1 MKIVFVSNYYNHH
14 QAPLSEEFY
23 RQTDGN
29 YFFIQTMPME
39 AERLHMGWGQRELPP
54 FVIESYKDET
64 TYQKC
69 LNLIDS
75 ADVVI
80 TGSAPEK
87 MIRHRIRQG
96 KLVFR
101 YSERIYKNPLQYLTL
116 PLRFFKYHFDN
127 FPSKNVYLLCASAY
141 AAGDYAKTG
150 NFIGK
155 TYQWG
160 YFPKVMHYDDIDK
173 LIEAK
178 QPASIL
184 WAGRLIEWKHPE
196 VPIEIARRLKKEGY
210 TFDLK
215 MVGCGKLKVKLEK
228 MIQKY
233 DLSDCVHLLG
243 AMKPE
248 EVRSYMEESQIF
260 LFTSDRNEGWGAV
273 LNESMNSACAVVAS
287 HSIGS
292 VPYLI
297 NDEKNGFIYKNGDL
311 EVLYQRVKY
320 LMDNPVACDQIDKN
334 AYQTLKTTWNA
345 KNATERLLDVAGRL
359 LKEENTKSLY
369 ETGPCSKAEFLRNG
383 WKNGK

>member
-39 AERLHMGWGQRELPP
+39 AERLHMGWGQGELPP

-101 YSERIYKNPLQYLTL
+101 YSERIYKKPLQYLTL

-160 YFPKVMHYDDIDK
+160 YFPKVTHYDDIDK

-178 QPASIL
+178 EPASIL
-184 WAGRLIEWKHPE
+184 WVGRLIGLKHPE

-215 MVGCGKLKVKLEK
+215 MIGCGKLEGKLK
-228 MIQKY
+228 RMIKKY
-233 DLSDCVHLLG
+233 DLSDSVHLLG

-248 EVRSYMEESQIF
+248 EVRNYMEKSQIF

-273 LNESMNSACAVVAS
+273 LNESMNSACAVVACDA
-287 HSIGS
+287 IGS
-292 VPYLI
+292 APYLLK
-297 NDEKNGFIYKNGDL
+297 DGKNGLTYRYGDN
-311 EVLYQRVKY
+311 EIAYQRVKSLLDDSEICKAY
-320 LMDNPVACDQIDKN
+320 GFASYHTMAELWNPRNGAKRFIS
-334 AYQTLKTTWNA
+334 LA
-345 KNATERLLDVAGRL
+345 KNI
-359 LKEENTKSLY
+359 ENNISVELY
-369 ETGPCSKAEFLRNG
+369 SDGPCDKS
-383 WKNGK
+383 

>member
-39 AERLHMGWGQRELPP
+39 AERLHMGWGQETLPP

-127 FPSKNVYLLCASAY
+127 FPSKKVYLLCASAY

-160 YFPKVMHYDDIDK
+160 YFPKVTHYDDIDK

-178 QPASIL
+178 EPASIL
-184 WAGRLIEWKHPE
+184 WVGRLIGLKHPE

-215 MVGCGKLKVKLEK
+215 MIGCGKLEGKLKDRIE
-228 MIQKY
+228 KY
-233 DLSDCVHLLG
+233 DLSDCVHLMG

-248 EVRSYMEESQIF
+248 EVRSYMEKSQIF

-273 LNESMNSACAVVAS
+273 LNESMNSACAVVACDA
-287 HSIGS
+287 IGS
-292 VPYLI
+292 VPYLLK
-297 NDEKNGFIYKNGDL
+297 DGENGFTYRYGDDKKA
-311 EVLYQRVKY
+311 YQRVKSLLDHSEICKACGFASY
-320 LMDNPVACDQIDKN
+320 HTMAELWNPHNGAKRFIS
-334 AYQTLKTTWNA
+334 LA
-345 KNATERLLDVAGRL
+345 KNI
-359 LKEENTKSLY
+359 ENSISVEFY
-369 ETGPCSKAEFLRNG
+369 SDGPCDKS
-383 WKNGK
+383 

>member
-23 RQTDGN
+23 KQTDGN
-29 YFFIQTMPME
+29 YFFIQTVPME
-39 AERLHMGWGQRELPP
+39 AERLHMGWGQGALPP

-101 YSERIYKNPLQYLTL
+101 YSERIYKKPLQYLTL

-127 FPSKNVYLLCASAY
+127 FPSKNIYLLCASAY

-160 YFPKVMHYDDIDK
+160 YFPKVTHYDDIDE

-178 QPASIL
+178 QPASLL
-184 WAGRLIEWKHPE
+184 WAGRLIGWKHPE

-215 MVGCGKLKVKLEK
+215 MIGCGKLEGKLKDRIE
-228 MIQKY
+228 KY
-233 DLSDCVHLLG
+233 DLSDCVHLMG

-248 EVRSYMEESQIF
+248 EVRSYMEKSQIF

-273 LNESMNSACAVVAS
+273 LNESMNSACAVVACDA
-287 HSIGS
+287 IGS
-292 VPYLI
+292 VPYLLKDGE
-297 NDEKNGFIYKNGDL
+297 NGLTYRYGDNEKVYQCVKSLLDHLDVCKIYS
-311 EVLYQRVKY
+311 
-320 LMDNPVACDQIDKN
+320 KN
-334 AYQTLKTTWNA
+334 AYQSMTEVWNPAVMA
-345 KNATERLLDVAGRL
+345 KQLINQIEVMQ
-359 LKEENTKSLY
+359 K
-369 ETGPCSKAEFLRNG
+369 
-383 WKNGK
+383 